1 MTETPQEPQESQP
14 SPEPPAQPSEA
25 PVPPAPSA
33 ESSAPPVAEESQPAP
48 AEAPASPDVLIARPA
63 SGTIMEKAYMFD
75 AFTAGGAVLL
85 ILAGFLPWVSISMG
99 PFGGASQNGLNC
111 GWRGVFPFLAG
122 IGAAVIV
129 FLQFQSGKVIK
140 GTCLG
145 VLACGAVGALITIL
159 ALANIPGGAM
169 GFGVF
174 VSLIGGL
181 AVTVANLALLMKD
194 KSWAAFFIKKLK

>member
-1 MTETPQEPQESQP
+1 MTETPQEPQKPQP
-14 SPEPPAQPSEA
+14 SPEPPEA
-25 PVPPAPSA
+25 PAEAPSPPA
-33 ESSAPPVAEESQPAP
+33 AEESQPGAT
-48 AEAPASPDVLIARPA
+48 EAPASPDVLIVRPT

-85 ILAGFLPWVSISMG
+85 ILAGFLPWISISMG
-99 PFGGASQNGLNC
+99 PFGAASQNGLNC

-145 VLACGAVGALITIL
+145 ALACGAVGALITIL

-194 KSWAAFFIKKLK
+194 KSWAAFFVKKLK